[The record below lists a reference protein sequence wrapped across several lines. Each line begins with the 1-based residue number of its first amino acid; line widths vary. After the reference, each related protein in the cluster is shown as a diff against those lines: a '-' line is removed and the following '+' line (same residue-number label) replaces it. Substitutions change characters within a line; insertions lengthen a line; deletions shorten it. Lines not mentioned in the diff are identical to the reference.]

1 MIVLIF
7 QEELIEIPHSQHP
20 QEDLSEYN
28 FQKYAATY
36 FSGNQSYQ
44 FSKRQLKC
52 ALLDVPSTADQISA
66 QVIIFNI
73 YNCMEFYLKF

>member
-1 MIVLIF
+1 MTF
-7 QEELIEIPHSQHP
+7 QDEFIGIPHSEHTE
-20 QEDLSEYN
+20 EDLSEFN

-52 ALLDVPSTADQISA
+52 ALLDLPSTADQISA
-66 QVIIFNI
+66 QVVFFNI
-73 YNCMEFYLKF
+73 ELRM